1 MTVGELG
8 RRMSSAELAEW
19 QAFDTVVAE
28 ERREAELEA
37 RAKQGLAGR
46 RR

>member
-8 RRMSSAELAEW
+8 RRMSAQELAEW
-19 QAFDTVVAE
+19 QAFDTVVSE
-28 ERREAELEA
+28 ERREAELAE